1 MVVEI
6 KFSEKWVEKRLPI
19 IHLTKS
25 RSGKTGT
32 ATFVFVRPSY
42 FLLSNYLNYPLEEV
56 SLHWEKKKIQTTD
69 IKIIFYQG
77 EPYLLKAIFL
87 FKNSQDW
94 FFFLSFMNSY
104 SRETG
109 LAFDGFGV

>member
-6 KFSEKWVEKRLPI
+6 KFSEKWVEERLPI

-42 FLLSNYLNYPLEEV
+42 FLLSNYLNYPLEEI
-56 SLHWEKKKIQTTD
+56 SLHWEKKKYKLQTLKLYF
-69 IKIIFYQG
+69 IKGNLIF
-77 EPYLLKAIFL
+77 
-87 FKNSQDW
+87 
-94 FFFLSFMNSY
+94 
-104 SRETG
+104 
-109 LAFDGFGV
+109 